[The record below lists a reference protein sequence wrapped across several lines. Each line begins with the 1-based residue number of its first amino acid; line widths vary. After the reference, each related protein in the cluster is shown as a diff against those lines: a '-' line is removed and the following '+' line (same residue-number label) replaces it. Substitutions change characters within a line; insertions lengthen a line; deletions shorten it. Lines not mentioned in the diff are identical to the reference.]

1 MTFLSS
7 TFFQPIEFHLLEHE
21 KRFKS
26 LLILILVLT
35 TVYVALFFV
44 LAQII
49 EPGALFKKVYFLTG
63 DLEFR
68 LDDVGDNMAR
78 LTAIFFINSAGLTA
92 LVMLTSEICAWAK
105 SPASTMIYP
114 VCSPGFIVNH
124 IPFFTLNMS
133 IVFGIVVQ
141 VVSWVFPDFL
151 APFWFPVAVVTTIFV
166 RNQGARKH
174 VASRLR
180 QQIDTFTIG
189 GNNTAH
195 PVVSI
200 AVLPLRG
207 QTGEAPTLGRPT
219 RPAENSFGSIQLQ
232 PLRVRA
238 LTRDAP
244 TLPTATSATLCPV
257 AE

>member
-1 MTFLSS
+1 M
-7 TFFQPIEFHLLEHE
+7 
-21 KRFKS
+21 
-26 LLILILVLT
+26 
-35 TVYVALFFV
+35 
-44 LAQII
+44 
-49 EPGALFKKVYFLTG
+49 
-63 DLEFR
+63 
-68 LDDVGDNMAR
+68 
-78 LTAIFFINSAGLTA
+78 
-92 LVMLTSEICAWAK
+92 
-105 SPASTMIYP
+105 
-114 VCSPGFIVNH
+114 CSPGFIVNN

-133 IVFGIVVQ
+133 IVLAIVVQ
-141 VVSWVFPDFL
+141 VVAAVFVGFL
-151 APFWFPVAVVTTIFV
+151 FPFWLTFSAVATTILV
-166 RNQGARKH
+166 TNKLARKH

-232 PLRVRA
+232 PLRVRT
-238 LTRDAP
+238 LTGDAP

-257 AE
+257 GE

>member
-26 LLILILVLT
+26 LMILILVLT
-35 TVYVALFFV
+35 TVYVALFFL

-49 EPGALFKKVYFLTG
+49 GPGALFRKVDFLT
-63 DLEFR
+63 DVPS
-68 LDDVGDNMAR
+68 LDFEDSMTK
-78 LTAIFFINSAGLTA
+78 LTAIFTISPSFVTGLIM
-92 LVMLTSEICAWAK
+92 VTSEICAWVK
-105 SPASTMIYP
+105 SPSSVNVHP
-114 VCSPGFIVNH
+114 ECSPGFIVNI

-133 IVFGIVVQ
+133 IVLAHVVR
-141 VVSWVFPDFL
+141 VVAAIFFKVL
-151 APFWFPVAVVTTIFV
+151 VPFWLNLGVVITTILV
-166 RNQGARKH
+166 TNKLARKH

-219 RPAENSFGSIQLQ
+219 RPAENTVGSIQLQ
-232 PLRVRA
+232 PLRVRT
-238 LTRDAP
+238 LTGDAP

-257 AE
+257 GE